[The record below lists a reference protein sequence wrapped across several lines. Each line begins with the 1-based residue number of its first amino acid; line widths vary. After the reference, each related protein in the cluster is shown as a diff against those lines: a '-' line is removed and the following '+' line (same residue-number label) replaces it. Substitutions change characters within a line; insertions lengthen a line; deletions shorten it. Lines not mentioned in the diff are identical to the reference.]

1 MNLQIHDISP
11 MVDKS
16 LLQGTVRDDLTMMV
30 AGQGGDG
37 SLTII
42 ALVSKALLHRGYYI
56 YRTSNIASRIKGGH
70 AAAFM
75 RASMETRSTLGDH
88 IDILVA
94 FDIEAVEKASR
105 QLAADCVVIFDSS
118 RGALPAGLMPD
129 SGLLIPVPFSRLAV
143 RDLRRDLFKNSLGF
157 GLMGRII
164 GLSDEEVE
172 TCLRTHFKK
181 LSSAQLEPN
190 IKALHQGQSFADKA
204 GVVGSNCILSMPHRE
219 IDAERIFISG
229 NDAVAMGFMVAGG
242 RFFAGYPITPATDV
256 MNFLSRRLPAV
267 GGVVMQAEDELAA
280 INLVIGASL
289 TGVRAMTASSGP
301 GIALMLESIG
311 HCGSAEIPIVIIDC
325 QRAGPSTGMPTKPEQ
340 SDINMLTRGGNGD
353 YPHILLAPGDPVE
366 CFHDGALAI
375 NLAQQAQC
383 PVILA
388 LDAVCHDNFTVPR
401 FDLSRISIDNGKRID
416 ETDLEDMDEYRRYEI
431 TEDGISPWA
440 VPGTKNAMNLVTG
453 NERNEWGRVTTEPD
467 MRVKMV
473 DKRRRKIETVRGQLP
488 KAVEWGD
495 SNSPVGIIGVG
506 ILGGVIGESI
516 VRMAEQGYHF
526 HCHRPRTLWP
536 VLQDTIDFVN
546 SHERVYVVEQSEGA
560 QLASLIKSAGA
571 RAENIVSILKY
582 DGLQFSTAELV
593 EIILE
598 KERKL

>member
-1 MNLQIHDISP
+1 MKPAIYDISAA
-11 MVDKS
+11 VDKD
-16 LLQGTVRDDLTMMV
+16 LLRAEVRDDLTVMV

-42 ALVSKALLHRGYYI
+42 ALLSKALLHRGYHI
-56 YRTSNIASRIKGGH
+56 YRTSDIASRIKGGH
-70 AAAFM
+70 AAALM
-75 RASMETRSTLGDH
+75 RASTKPRANLGDQ
-88 IDILVA
+88 IDILIA
-94 FDIEAVEKASR
+94 FDLEAVQKASNR
-105 QLAADCVVIFDSS
+105 LAPNSIVIFDSS
-118 RGALPAGLMPD
+118 REAMPPDLVPETALM
-129 SGLLIPVPFSRLAV
+129 IPVPFSRLSV

-157 GLMGRII
+157 GLLGRII
-164 GLSDEEVE
+164 GLADKEVE
-172 TCLRTHFKK
+172 SCLRKHFKK

-190 IKALHQGQSFADKA
+190 IKALREGQAFADKA
-204 GVVGSNCILSMPHRE
+204 GISGRNSILTLPAQAVE
-219 IDAERIFISG
+219 NERIFISG
-229 NDAVAMGFMVAGG
+229 NHAAAMGFMAAGG

-256 MNFLSRRLPAV
+256 MNFLERNLPAV
-267 GGVVMQAEDELAA
+267 GGVVMQAEDELAS
-280 INLVIGASL
+280 INLVIGAAL

-340 SDINMLTRGGNGD
+340 SDINMVTRGGNGD
-353 YPHILLAPGDPVE
+353 YPHIVLTPGDPEE
-366 CFHDGALAI
+366 CFYGSILATNI
-375 NLAQQAQC
+375 AQRAQC

-401 FDLSRISIDNGKRID
+401 FDLERARIYPGKRVTESD
-416 ETDLEDMDEYRRYEI
+416 VAQMEEYRRYAI

-440 VPGTKNAMNLVTG
+440 VPGTRDAMNLVTG
-453 NERNEWGRVTTEPD
+453 NERNEWGLVTTEPD

-473 DKRRRKIETVRGQLP
+473 DKRSRKIETVRPLLP

-495 SNSPVGIIGVG
+495 VNSPLGILGVG
-506 ILGGVIGESI
+506 ILGGVMTEAAE
-516 VRMAEQGYHF
+516 RMAEQGLHF

-536 VLQDTIDFVN
+536 VLEDTIDFVN

-560 QLASLIKSAGA
+560 QLAGLLKSEGA
-571 RAENIVSILKY
+571 RADKIVSILKY

-593 EIILE
+593 ATIVE
-598 KERKL
+598 KERLA

>member
-1 MNLQIHDISP
+1 MKPASYDISSA
-11 MVDKS
+11 VDKA
-16 LLQGTVRDDLTMMV
+16 LLRAEVCEDLTVMV

-42 ALVSKALLHRGYYI
+42 ALLCKVLLHRGYHI

-70 AAAFM
+70 AAALM
-75 RASMETRSTLGDH
+75 RASIESRNNLGDK

-94 FDIEAVEKASR
+94 FDTEAVQKASNR
-105 QLAADCVVIFDSS
+105 LAPGSIVIFDSS
-118 RGALPAGLMPD
+118 REAMPPTLVPETA
-129 SGLLIPVPFSRLAV
+129 LLIPVPFSRLAV

-157 GLMGRII
+157 GLLGRII
-164 GLSDEEVE
+164 GLHDEEVE
-172 TCLRTHFKK
+172 SCLRNHFKK

-190 IKALHQGQSFADKA
+190 IKALREGRAFADSA
-204 GVVGSNCILSMPHRE
+204 GISGNNSILTLPARE
-219 IDAERIFISG
+219 MANERVFISG
-229 NDAVAMGFMVAGG
+229 NHAVAMGFMAAGG

-256 MNFLSRRLPAV
+256 MEFLVRNLPAV
-267 GGVVMQAEDELAA
+267 GGVVMQAEDELAS
-280 INLVIGASL
+280 INLVIGAAL

-311 HCGSAEIPIVIIDC
+311 HCGSAEIPLVIVDC

-353 YPHILLAPGDPVE
+353 YPHIVLAPGDPQE
-366 CFHDGALAI
+366 CFYGGVLAL
-375 NLAQQAQC
+375 NLAHRAQC

-401 FDLSRISIDNGKRID
+401 FDLDRISIDRGKRVD
-416 ETDLEDMDEYRRYEI
+416 ESDLAHMKEYRRYEI

-440 VPGTKNAMNLVTG
+440 VPGTRGAMNLVTG

-467 MRVKMV
+467 MRVRMV
-473 DKRRRKIETVRGQLP
+473 EKRSRKIETVLPLLP

-495 SNSPVGIIGVG
+495 RHSPVGIIAVG
-506 ILGGVIGESI
+506 ILGGVIAEAAE
-516 VRMAEQGYHF
+516 RLAEQEYHF

-536 VLQDTIDFVN
+536 VLDDTIDFVN

-560 QLASLIKSAGA
+560 QLAGLLKSEGA
-571 RAENIVSILKY
+571 RADKIVSVLKY

-593 EIILE
+593 DTILE
-598 KERKL
+598 MERQI

>member
-1 MNLQIHDISP
+1 MKPPVYDMGLV
-11 MVDKS
+11 VDKA
-16 LLQGTVRDDLTMMV
+16 LLQATVRDDLTIMV

-42 ALVSKALLHRGYYI
+42 ALVSRALLQRGYSI

-75 RASMETRSTLGDH
+75 RASTGSKSNLGDH

-94 FDIEAVEKASR
+94 FDTEAVQKAAA
-105 QLAADCVVIFDSS
+105 QLAAESVVIFDSS
-118 RGALPAGLMPD
+118 RGALPPGLVPD
-129 SGLLIPVPFSRLAV
+129 TALLIPVPFSRLAV

-172 TCLRTHFKK
+172 SCLRNHFKK
-181 LSSAQLEPN
+181 LSSAQFEPN
-190 IKALHQGQSFADKA
+190 IRALRAGQAFADKA
-204 GVVGSNCILSMPHRE
+204 GVAGEHSILTMPRRE
-219 IDAERIFISG
+219 SDVERIFISG
-229 NDAVAMGFMVAGG
+229 NDAVAMGFMAAGG

-280 INLVIGASL
+280 VNMVIGAAL

-311 HCGSAEIPIVIIDC
+311 HCGSAEIPVVIIDC

-340 SDINMLTRGGNGD
+340 SDINMLTRGGSGD
-353 YPHILLAPGDPVE
+353 YPHILLTPGDPEE
-366 CFHDGALAI
+366 CFYSGALAI

-383 PVILA
+383 PVIIA
-388 LDAVCHDNFTVPR
+388 LDAVCHDHFTVPR
-401 FDLSRISIDNGKRID
+401 FDLSRISIDNGKRIN
-416 ETDLEDMDEYRRYEI
+416 ETELQGMDEYRRYEI
-431 TEDGISPWA
+431 TEDGVSPWA
-440 VPGTKNAMNLVTG
+440 VPGTRNAMNLVTG
-453 NERNEWGRVTTEPD
+453 NERNEWGRVTTEPEL
-467 MRVKMV
+467 RVRMV
-473 DKRRRKIETVRGQLP
+473 DKRRRKIETVKPQLP
-488 KAVEWGD
+488 TAFEWGD
-495 SNSPVGIIGVG
+495 SSSAVGIIGVG
-506 ILGGVIGESI
+506 IVGGVITEAIG
-516 VRMAEQGYHF
+516 RLAEQGYFF

-546 SHERVYVVEQSEGA
+546 AHQRVYVVEQSEGA
-560 QLASLIKSAGA
+560 QLAALLQSVGA
-571 RAENIVSILKY
+571 RAENIVSVLKY

-593 EIILE
+593 ATLLE
-598 KERKL
+598 KEGKA

>member
-1 MNLQIHDISP
+1 MKLATYDISYA
-11 MVDKS
+11 VDKD
-16 LLQGTVRDDLTMMV
+16 LLQGEVRDDLTVMV

-42 ALVSKALLHRGYYI
+42 ALLSKALLQRGYHI

-70 AAAFM
+70 AAALM
-75 RASMETRSTLGDH
+75 RASIEPRGNLADQ
-88 IDILVA
+88 IDILIA
-94 FDIEAVEKASR
+94 FDTEAVQKASPM
-105 QLAADCVVIFDSS
+105 LAPYSVVIFDSS
-118 RGALPAGLMPD
+118 REAMPPGLVPGTALV
-129 SGLLIPVPFSRLAV
+129 IPVPFSRLAV

-164 GLSDEEVE
+164 GLADEEVE
-172 TCLRTHFKK
+172 SCLRKHFRK
-181 LSSAQLEPN
+181 LSGQQLESN
-190 IKALHQGQSFADKA
+190 IRALRAGHAYADNA
-204 GVVGSNCILSMPHRE
+204 GISGSNSILTLPPRE
-219 IDAERIFISG
+219 TENERIFISG
-229 NDAVAMGFMVAGG
+229 NHAAAMGFMAAGG

-256 MNFLSRRLPAV
+256 MNFLVRNLPAL
-267 GGVVMQAEDELAA
+267 GGVVMQAEDELAS
-280 INLVIGASL
+280 INLAIGASL

-311 HCGSAEIPIVIIDC
+311 HCGSAEIPVVIIDC

-353 YPHILLAPGDPVE
+353 YPRIVLAPGDPQE
-366 CFHDGALAI
+366 CFHGSVLAT
-375 NLAQQAQC
+375 NLAQRAQC

-401 FDLSRISIDNGKRID
+401 FDLGRVSIDHGKRVT
-416 ETDLEDMDEYRRYEI
+416 ESDLAQMEEYRRYEV

-440 VPGTKNAMNLVTG
+440 VPGTRDAMNLVTG
-453 NERNEWGRVTTEPD
+453 NERDEWGRVTTEPKT
-467 MRVKMV
+467 RVRMV
-473 DKRRRKIETVRGQLP
+473 DKRSRKIETVRPLLP

-495 SNSPVGIIGVG
+495 SKAPVGILGVG
-506 ILGGVIGESI
+506 ILGGVITEAAD
-516 VRMAEQGYHF
+516 RMAEQDHHF

-560 QLASLIKSAGA
+560 QLAGLLKSEGA
-571 RAENIVSILKY
+571 RADKIVSILKY

-593 EIILE
+593 EAIME
-598 KERKL
+598 KERLA